1 LPQPLAGL
9 RVIEVGGGSVSAAS
23 ATKTFADYGADVV
36 TVEPL
41 TGGLV
46 RRLPPFPEDAPRLD
60 AGAFHLALNT
70 GKRSIAL
77 DVETASGREVLTRL
91 IRGAHLLVVEQPP
104 ALARRL
110 LDLVPADGPS
120 AVTISPHGLEG
131 PYADR
136 VENDASAFAWTTRM
150 YLHATAGRPP
160 LRYAPQLA
168 AIQVG
173 GTAAAVGAAA
183 AWSTEHDGE
192 RRNIEVA
199 AVEALSGNVDS
210 FFITWSFNQVETPRG
225 PGQSHI
231 AYPAGNYRCK
241 DGWVMFAASGP
252 RFFDRL
258 CQGIGHP
265 ELSTDPRFADP
276 VQKGEHWD
284 DFMTYLGPWLEVRTR
299 HEVFTQLQGF
309 GVMVAPTLEVS
320 EVLTDPQAV
329 ARGSFVQL
337 DQPGVGAITLAGA
350 PFHLDEAWEV
360 HPAPRLGQ
368 HTTALL
374 DAAGYTRDEQIALF
388 RAGVTG

>member
-1 LPQPLAGL
+1 
-9 RVIEVGGGSVSAAS
+9 VIEVGGGAVAAAS
-23 ATKTFADYGADVV
+23 ATKTFADFGAEVV
-36 TVEPL
+36 TIEPL
-41 TGGLV
+41 GGGLV

-70 GKRSIAL
+70 SKRSIAL
-77 DVETASGREVLTRL
+77 DLETASGREVFTRL
-91 IRGAHLLVVEQPP
+91 IRGADLVVLEQRPD
-104 ALARRL
+104 LARRL

-120 AVTISPHGLEG
+120 TVTITPHGLEG

-136 VENDASAFAWTTRM
+136 LENDASTFAWTTRM
-150 YLHATAGRPP
+150 HLHAIEGRPP

-183 AWSTEHDGE
+183 VWSGGHGGPP
-192 RRNIEVA
+192 RRIEVA
-199 AVEALSGNVDS
+199 AVEALAGNVDV
-210 FFITWSFNQVETPRG
+210 FFITWSFNQAETPRG
-225 PGQSHI
+225 PGQSHV

-241 DGWVMFAASGP
+241 DGYVMFAASGP

-265 ELSTDPRFADP
+265 ELPADPRFADP
-276 VQKGEHWD
+276 LQKAEHWD
-284 DFMTYLGPWLEVRTR
+284 DFMTYLGPWLETRTKQ
-299 HEVFTQLQGF
+299 EVFTELQGY

-337 DQPGVGAITLAGA
+337 EQPGVGTITLAGA
-350 PFHLDEAWEV
+350 PFHLDDAWEAR
-360 HPAPRLGQ
+360 PAPRLGQ
-368 HTTALL
+368 HTTELL
-374 DAAGYTRDEQIALF
+374 DAAGYSRDEQIALF